1 MLKINQPQV
10 TLTSMATPTKT
21 SSSSPPKTK
30 VEMIIFRLYKSLR
43 FLDNRKFK
51 KNSIF
56 QVTSNLII

>member
-1 MLKINQPQV
+1 
-10 TLTSMATPTKT
+10 
-21 SSSSPPKTK
+21 
-30 VEMIIFRLYKSLR
+30 MIIFRLYKSLR

>member
-10 TLTSMATPTKT
+10 TFTSMATPTKT

-30 VEMIIFRLYKSLR
+30 VELIIFHFYKTLC

-51 KNSIF
+51 KNPIF